1 MNGKRDWCPIPA
13 TSCDTNLCVFRCTKC
28 TIPTI
33 LICSHSHSHLWH
45 LDARTHAPTYLPTTA
60 LSLFLFSPTSHT
72 NNIRG
77 SFILLLLLYTCVCV
91 IIPLSCLPSP
101 FSLFLLLF
109 LSLVHSCS
117 LFLSFSL
124 SFCSLFH
131 LTALSSLLFQWL
143 LAWCSNRNIHQ
154 LKSNH
159 NLRLHG
165 TTAIGNLLTSIT
177 QHWTK
182 WMLKQGPS
190 LLLWLI
196 RNLSR
201 YVSVKCLALCSV
213 FLFLSSLS
221 ICVCLSPLSFFPPT
235 STYRHTHPYTCTYAH
250 SHPTPFVPSQ
260 GENMSAKIHSL
271 LDHNYRSRPWH
282 YYDQQQTKWQQQ

>member
-131 LTALSSLLFQWL
+131 LTALSSLLFQ
-143 LAWCSNRNIHQ
+143 
-154 LKSNH
+154 
-159 NLRLHG
+159 
-165 TTAIGNLLTSIT
+165 
-177 QHWTK
+177 
-182 WMLKQGPS
+182 
-190 LLLWLI
+190 
-196 RNLSR
+196 
-201 YVSVKCLALCSV
+201 
-213 FLFLSSLS
+213 
-221 ICVCLSPLSFFPPT
+221 
-235 STYRHTHPYTCTYAH
+235 
-250 SHPTPFVPSQ
+250 
-260 GENMSAKIHSL
+260 
-271 LDHNYRSRPWH
+271 
-282 YYDQQQTKWQQQ
+282 